1 MLRRVVVM
9 AIAGLILMSMSQ
21 IALAKGC
28 VDSGCRSNSPQ
39 EDEDPRS
46 YTVIKVKRVITVSGD
61 DLENATI
68 VIKDG
73 TIEAVGENV
82 DYPYGAKV
90 IDATDMVVMP
100 GMINPV
106 SRMGRLP
113 GGGSSP
119 HADKS
124 EDLTLT
130 GKELIDIAATGYTT
144 LGLLSSGAPMPGR
157 VLIVKT
163 AGEKPEDLVIN
174 GKGPI
179 QVSFNSPGS
188 SKAAVLRAFESAKKA
203 LDKIKK
209 AEEAAAKK
217 AKTAKKAPKKGPK
230 TGPKPTPKPKPGPK
244 PKPTPKPKPKP
255 KDTEGLADP
264 PKPVKKKTP
273 TVKIPKVKDSLQP
286 LVDLMKKKKGV
297 TAIVEFG
304 NSRDSI
310 FRSNP
315 SAASSYLHWQD
326 VLKKFDFAHSYR
338 IYNTV
343 VPRNSPFFVTSETN
357 VEKVAEEIGKRK
369 GFVALYPV
377 VNHHPFT
384 RNKYNLALLLRN
396 TGSKPVFIPQN
407 DRWDSYASM
416 RDNLVNMVRTGF
428 PKSEILKTVTLYPAQ
443 MLGIDDQVGTIES
456 GRVANLI
463 FLSGDPLSYTSE
475 VKKVMVDGKFIE
487 FKKRLR

>member
-1 MLRRVVVM
+1 MLRRVVFM
-9 AIAGLILMSMSQ
+9 AIAGLILMSTSQ
-21 IALAKGC
+21 IAWAMNF
-28 VDSGCRSNSPQ
+28 VESGYRSNCPQ

-46 YTVIKVKRVITVSGD
+46 YTVIKVKRVITISGD
-61 DLENATI
+61 DLEDATI

-73 TIEAVGENV
+73 KIEAVGENV

-90 IDATDMVVMP
+90 IDATDLVVMP

-119 HADKS
+119 HMDKS

-130 GKELIDIAATGYTT
+130 GKELVDIAATGYTT
-144 LGLLSSGAPMPGR
+144 LGLLSGGAPMPGR

-163 AGEKPEDLVIN
+163 AGKKPADLVIN
-174 GKGPI
+174 GKGPV

-188 SKAAVLRAFESAKKA
+188 SKAAVLRAFEAAKKELA
-203 LDKIKK
+203 KIKK
-209 AEEAAAKK
+209 AQEAAAKK
-217 AKTAKKAPKKGPK
+217 AKAPKAAPKKGPK
-230 TGPKPTPKPKPGPK
+230 PGPKPSPKPAPK

-255 KDTEGLADP
+255 KPKDMGALADP
-264 PKPVKKKTP
+264 PKPTKKAPAAT
-273 TVKIPKVKDSLQP
+273 IPKVKDSLQP
-286 LVDLMKKKKGV
+286 LVDLMEKKEGA

-304 NSRDSI
+304 NSRESI
-310 FRSNP
+310 FRASP
-315 SAASSYLHWQD
+315 SAASTYLHWKD
-326 VLKKFDFAHSYR
+326 VLKDFDFAHSYR

-343 VPRNSPFFVTSETN
+343 VPRNNPFFVTSETN

-369 GFVALYPV
+369 SFVALYPV

-396 TGSKPVFIPQN
+396 TGSKPVFIPQD

-416 RDNLVNMVRTGF
+416 RDDLVNMVRTGF
-428 PKSEILKTVTLYPAQ
+428 PKKEILKTVTLYPAQ

-475 VKKVMVDGKFIE
+475 VKKVMVDGKFVE